1 LKITNNL
8 NYVVYMGHKLNT
20 YTYLCNWIY
29 NLQLFGQIQIL
40 KTFYIQNKRV
50 NIPNKLK
57 KYLLEI

>member
-1 LKITNNL
+1 MLCIWVTNL
-8 NYVVYMGHKLNT
+8 IHIHTYV
-20 YTYLCNWIY
+20 CNWIY

-50 NIPNKLK
+50 NMPNKLK

>member
-1 LKITNNL
+1 MLCIWVTNL
-8 NYVVYMGHKLNT
+8 IHKHTL
-20 YTYLCNWIY
+20 IY